1 MANKMKIKKGDYVVV
16 TSGRDKG
23 KKGDV
28 LSVRR
33 DKGRV
38 LVQGVNMIKRHNRPR
53 PGFPGGIE
61 EREATIH
68 VSNVSHL
75 DPKDDVPTKIGHKLI
90 EGGRK
95 VRFARRSGE
104 IIDR

>member
-1 MANKMKIKKGDYVVV
+1 MAKKMKIKKGDYVVV
-16 TSGRDKG
+16 TSGKDKG

-53 PGFPGGIE
+53 PGVPGGIE
-61 EREATIH
+61 EREAAIH

-75 DPKDDVPTKIGHKLI
+75 DPKDDVPTKIGHKII